1 MLITCCL
8 LAADGVL
15 QISGKRK
22 LTSGKMEDKE
32 NGKTPAQ
39 LKDELSG
46 LKMRALQQKAEEV
59 GVAQDLIDTADDS
72 KEDLI
77 DLILAVACKE
87 NGKTLAQLKDELSG
101 LKMRALQQ
109 KAEEVGVAQDQ
120 IDEADDS
127 KEDLIDLIL
136 AASAKEDPPGVAAE
150 VRTSNKKSKNLATS
164 AKEGPPGAAAEAWK
178 SKGKEE
184 TPADTT
190 FKAGD
195 RVGIHVS
202 AGRRRAKGTGLY
214 WPGSIARVL
223 VKGNASGASS

>member
-59 GVAQDLIDTADDS
+59 GVAQD
-72 KEDLI
+72 
-77 DLILAVACKE
+77 
-87 NGKTLAQLKDELSG
+87 
-101 LKMRALQQ
+101 
-109 KAEEVGVAQDQ
+109 Q

-136 AASAKEDPPGVAAE
+136 AASAKEDPPGH
-150 VRTSNKKSKNLATS
+150 RSGTS
-164 AKEGPPGAAAEAWK
+164 ACM
-178 SKGKEE
+178 S
-184 TPADTT
+184 
-190 FKAGD
+190 
-195 RVGIHVS
+195 
-202 AGRRRAKGTGLY
+202 RRPLQ
-214 WPGSIARVL
+214 
-223 VKGNASGASS
+223 SSRPHMRRNHGQYNCM

>member
-59 GVAQDLIDTADDS
+59 GVDQDLIDT
-72 KEDLI
+72 
-77 DLILAVACKE
+77 
-87 NGKTLAQLKDELSG
+87 
-101 LKMRALQQ
+101 
-109 KAEEVGVAQDQ
+109 
-120 IDEADDS
+120 ADDS

-150 VRTSNKKSKNLATS
+150 RL
-164 AKEGPPGAAAEAWK
+164 
-178 SKGKEE
+178 
-184 TPADTT
+184 PAVP
-190 FKAGD
+190 D
-195 RVGIHVS
+195 R
-202 AGRRRAKGTGLY
+202 
-214 WPGSIARVL
+214 
-223 VKGNASGASS
+223 

>member
-1 MLITCCL
+1 MITCCL

-77 DLILAVACKE
+77 DLILA
-87 NGKTLAQLKDELSG
+87 
-101 LKMRALQQ
+101 
-109 KAEEVGVAQDQ
+109 
-120 IDEADDS
+120 
-127 KEDLIDLIL
+127 
-136 AASAKEDPPGVAAE
+136 ASAKEDPPGVADEHACLLRRHCHTASVPSCRPPRGCPIGAPKTSE
-150 VRTSNKKSKNLATS
+150 VRSKHSSTPPHSEAAHNS
-164 AKEGPPGAAAEAWK
+164 A
-178 SKGKEE
+178 
-184 TPADTT
+184 
-190 FKAGD
+190 
-195 RVGIHVS
+195 V
-202 AGRRRAKGTGLY
+202 
-214 WPGSIARVL
+214 
-223 VKGNASGASS
+223 

>member
-77 DLILAVACKE
+77 DLILALACKE
-87 NGKTLAQLKDELSG
+87 NGKTLAHG
-101 LKMRALQQ
+101 VRGVHA
-109 KAEEVGVAQDQ
+109 VG
-120 IDEADDS
+120 
-127 KEDLIDLIL
+127 
-136 AASAKEDPPGVAAE
+136 
-150 VRTSNKKSKNLATS
+150 
-164 AKEGPPGAAAEAWK
+164 
-178 SKGKEE
+178 
-184 TPADTT
+184 
-190 FKAGD
+190 
-195 RVGIHVS
+195 
-202 AGRRRAKGTGLY
+202 GRLHG
-214 WPGSIARVL
+214 
-223 VKGNASGASS
+223 

>member
-77 DLILAVACKE
+77 ELILAVACKE
-87 NGKTLAQLKDELSG
+87 NGKTLAQIGEKSLCRLLNHERLSLSAVPICVTLQRVPPFDEQVDG
-101 LKMRALQQ
+101 TFAFFDKVVAL
-109 KAEEVGVAQDQ
+109 
-120 IDEADDS
+120 
-127 KEDLIDLIL
+127 
-136 AASAKEDPPGVAAE
+136 
-150 VRTSNKKSKNLATS
+150 R
-164 AKEGPPGAAAEAWK
+164 
-178 SKGKEE
+178 
-184 TPADTT
+184 
-190 FKAGD
+190 
-195 RVGIHVS
+195 
-202 AGRRRAKGTGLY
+202 
-214 WPGSIARVL
+214 
-223 VKGNASGASS
+223 

>member
-32 NGKTPAQ
+32 NGKTP
-39 LKDELSG
+39 
-46 LKMRALQQKAEEV
+46 
-59 GVAQDLIDTADDS
+59 
-72 KEDLI
+72 
-77 DLILAVACKE
+77 
-87 NGKTLAQLKDELSG
+87 AQLKDELSG

-150 VRTSNKKSKNLATS
+150 VRTSNKPPMRVTVATR
-164 AKEGPPGAAAEAWK
+164 GGQ
-178 SKGKEE
+178 
-184 TPADTT
+184 
-190 FKAGD
+190 
-195 RVGIHVS
+195 RNVS
-202 AGRRRAKGTGLY
+202 AGGTRG
-214 WPGSIARVL
+214 
-223 VKGNASGASS
+223 

>member
-72 KEDLI
+72 PDTASDESDEQTNGDDETGSTEEVSAALKRQRLFSPI
-77 DLILAVACKE
+77 IQLRRRLAVLLVFH
-87 NGKTLAQLKDELSG
+87 LAGGQLP
-101 LKMRALQQ
+101 
-109 KAEEVGVAQDQ
+109 
-120 IDEADDS
+120 
-127 KEDLIDLIL
+127 L
-136 AASAKEDPPGVAAE
+136 A
-150 VRTSNKKSKNLATS
+150 
-164 AKEGPPGAAAEAWK
+164 
-178 SKGKEE
+178 
-184 TPADTT
+184 
-190 FKAGD
+190 
-195 RVGIHVS
+195 
-202 AGRRRAKGTGLY
+202 
-214 WPGSIARVL
+214 
-223 VKGNASGASS
+223 